1 MKSTHQ
7 IVDFNLIMPARIR
20 EFEAE
25 SSNWNEINGKNWDMF
40 MIELIFFPYDT
51 QSMKLE
57 MQRIKNYGESI
68 VNKRK
73 SLTNIERKENE
84 DG

>member
-1 MKSTHQ
+1 
-7 IVDFNLIMPARIR
+7 
-20 EFEAE
+20 
-25 SSNWNEINGKNWDMF
+25 
-40 MIELIFFPYDT
+40 
-51 QSMKLE
+51 MKLE